1 MSQTGGWHLG
11 AGAVAFGA
19 TECLWLLG
27 HYFAGFP
34 SAWVLKPTSGI
45 AFSALVLLVTSS
57 VMTATRKD
65 DLSWPQCFVLA
76 ATGAYAAV
84 IASLFLL
91 GPGNLWPLVLI
102 LDAVI
107 VIVAVF
113 AGALLGDLV
122 RDIRGRA
129 A

>member
-1 MSQTGGWHLG
+1 MSRTGGWHFG
-11 AGAVAFGA
+11 AGAVAFGT

-27 HYFAGFP
+27 YYLAEFP
-34 SAWVLKPTSGI
+34 NAWVLKPTSGI
-45 AFSALVLLVTSS
+45 VFSALVLLLVSS

-84 IASLFLL
+84 ITSLLLL
-91 GPGNLWPLVLI
+91 GPGNLWPLVLTI
-102 LDAVI
+102 DAVI
-107 VIVAVF
+107 VIVAAF

>member
-1 MSQTGGWHLG
+1 MTHTGGWHLG

-19 TECLWLLG
+19 AESLWLLG
-27 HYFAGFP
+27 HHFVGFP
-34 SAWVLKPTSGI
+34 NDWVLKPTVGI
-45 AFSALVLLVTSS
+45 AFAALVLLLTSS
-57 VMTATRKD
+57 VMTAFRKD
-65 DLSWPQCFVLA
+65 DLTWLQCFALTAV
-76 ATGAYAAV
+76 GAYAAV
-84 IASLFLL
+84 VVSLFLL
-91 GPGNLWPLVLI
+91 GPGNLWPLVLV

-107 VIVAVF
+107 VVVAVF

>member
-1 MSQTGGWHLG
+1 MSRTGGWHLG

-27 HYFAGFP
+27 HHFAGFP
-34 SAWVLKPTSGI
+34 NNWVLKPTAGI
-45 AFSALVLLVTSS
+45 AFAAFVLLLTSS
-57 VMTATRKD
+57 VMTAARKG
-65 DLSWPQCFVLA
+65 DLSWLQCFALA
-76 ATGAYAAV
+76 SVGAYAAV
-84 IASLFLL
+84 VASLFLL
-91 GPGNLWPLVLI
+91 GPGNLWPLVLV

-107 VIVAVF
+107 VVVAVF